1 MKEMNS
7 SIKSIIAS
15 CLILVLMLPSAASSE
30 LILPTDT
37 NKFVIDE
44 AGVLSQTDE
53 DLLTVDLQWLADE
66 WGTDIVVVVIESTAH
81 YQSND
86 DNSGDTT
93 DNNTN
98 GTGNGST
105 NQTIDEPMMELKEF
119 SEALF
124 DDWGVGNQE
133 WQDGILLVLSI
144 NQSSDDSNWWFVT
157 GNFWEEYWVFNG
169 VGATSDDSNDAGNWT
184 ELLLIITD
192 DLVTAVDEFW
202 IENDGYVYP
211 PEDQS
216 DTDSTEPE
224 MICVDAYEALIA
236 DLVTQEACE
245 NASQYNLWDDASYY
259 SCQTFNNCGGTFVC
273 DSGQEI
279 SMILYDDGQQDCWDG
294 SDEPV
299 EGIGIKGDIDIWFEQ
314 WNDSAMEFVI
324 VQRMVMDDAES
335 IASFAYMAD
344 TYFGNDDGE
353 VTQDEVD
360 ILNMFSIRESEESLD
375 MAEHMRL
382 DGNPGLMVDA
392 WVDVEG
398 LIEGDSELVVI
409 IGQVVAFDTTAYAD
423 STTHTFTI
431 GDIEDDSSEDNISDD
446 EGCDVDSIWIHNS
459 DTWSVSSVSDS
470 ANNMSFAYEEFNN
483 AWFTEDC
490 PDDSGTVT
498 FNLVKTDGGELP
510 DATEDNDWEDLDT
523 NRFPICAYAYAMML
537 PDGEFDVRVGIGA
550 APESGDYIIDLVDGA
565 KYMIS
570 VVCSDPEGEYMTVT
584 INNGD
589 LNLTSTYTSTAT
601 AEASLML
608 SVPAGYDGTYVFDVT
623 WTDGY
628 HVESGNLT
636 IIGLG
641 DGSNDDDISAD
652 GDGFLPGFTAAL
664 GIVALLGAAMIG
676 SRRNRA

>member
-1 MKEMNS
+1 
-7 SIKSIIAS
+7 
-15 CLILVLMLPSAASSE
+15 MLPSAASSE

-44 AGVLSQTDE
+44 AGVLSEADE
-53 DLLTVDLQWLADE
+53 DLLTEDLQWLADE

-81 YQSND
+81 HQSSD
-86 DNSGDTT
+86 DTSGDTT
-93 DNNTN
+93 NSTGNETNN
-98 GTGNGST
+98 GTGNETSNGTGNET
-105 NQTIDEPMMELKEF
+105 NNGTGNETNNETMDEPMMELQDF

-124 DDWGVGNQE
+124 DEWAVGNQE

-144 NQSSDDSNWWFVT
+144 NQSSDDSNWWFIT
-157 GNFWEEYWVFNG
+157 GNFWEDYWVFNG
-169 VGATSDDSNDAGNWT
+169 VGATSDDSNDAGDWT

-216 DTDSTEPE
+216 NTDSTEPE
-224 MICVDAYEALIA
+224 MICVDAYESLIA
-236 DLVTQEACE
+236 DLITQESCE

-279 SMILYDDGQQDCWDG
+279 SMTLYDDGQQDCWDG

-335 IASFAYMAD
+335 IASFANMAD

-375 MAEHMRL
+375 MAEHMLL
-382 DGNPGLMVDA
+382 DGNPGLMIDA

-423 STTHTFTI
+423 STTHNFT
-431 GDIEDDSSEDNISDD
+431 IEDDGDSSEEPVSD
-446 EGCDVDSIWIHNS
+446 EGCDIDSIWIHNS
-459 DTWSVSSVSDS
+459 DSWSVSSITDS
-470 ANNMSFAYEEFNN
+470 ASIMAFTYEDFNN
-483 AWFTEDC
+483 AWSTEDC
-490 PDDSGTVT
+490 PDDSGTIT

-510 DATEDNDWEDLDT
+510 DDTAEDDWDEMDM
-523 NRFPICAYAYAMML
+523 NKFPICAYAYAAMSV
-537 PDGEFDVRVGIGA
+537 DGVMDVRASIET
-550 APESGDYIIDLVDGA
+550 APKSGDYTIDLMDGA
-565 KYMIS
+565 EYMIY
-570 VVCSDPEGEYMTVT
+570 VVCVDPEGQNMTVT
-584 INNGD
+584 IDNAD
-589 LNLTSTYTSTAT
+589 LNLSSTYTSTAE
-601 AEASLML
+601 AEASLLL
-608 SVPAGYDGTYVFDVT
+608 SVPAGYGGTYFFDVT
-623 WTDGY
+623 WTDG
-628 HVESGNLT
+628 HHNETGTLT
-636 IIGLG
+636 VNGLG
-641 DGSNDDDISAD
+641 DGNGGELSAD

-664 GIVALLGAAMIG
+664 GIVALLGAAMIS
-676 SRRNRA
+676 SRRN